1 MERVVACRKVTND
14 ERFGGGRF
22 DASGPCHPELGWN
35 SHGLRR
41 VVRLG
46 DASVVRRVD
55 GDLSGDDN
63 LDQRY
68 RLPLVAVRVRSA
80 ACGRGDLAR
89 LLALALGALYA
100 FRLAGSLR
108 RFGGGRGDE

>member
-1 MERVVACRKVTND
+1 MLQIHVILSLVGILTGFVVLYGLVT
-14 ERFGGGRF
+14 GVSS
-22 DASGPCHPELGWN
+22 SGWTAIFLATTI
-35 SHGLRR
+35 L
-41 VVRLG
+41 
-46 DASVVRRVD
+46 
-55 GDLSGDDN
+55 

-108 RFGGGRGDE
+108 RFGGGRGDEIPSRDRGEDLD